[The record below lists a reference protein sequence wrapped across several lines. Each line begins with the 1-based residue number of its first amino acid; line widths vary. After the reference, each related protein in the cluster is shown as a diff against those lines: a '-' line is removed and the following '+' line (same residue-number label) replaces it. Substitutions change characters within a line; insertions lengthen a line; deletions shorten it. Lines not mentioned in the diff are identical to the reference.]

1 MLRSGWPGRRWGGRW
16 PSAARVAVRVLLAVL
31 TSMPPLAV
39 AQAQTGWQTGTSVAP
54 PAKAPEPPKEA
65 KPAPAKPAPPST
77 VKPAKS
83 VPPPALRPTAVVATS
98 ASVVGT
104 EDRVRFTLAL
114 DRPIEAAVYTVADP
128 YRVIVDLPD
137 VEFRLP
143 PEAGQ
148 GRTGLVSGFRYGVFQ
163 AGRSRIVLD
172 TAGPVMIDRL
182 SNGRSRA
189 GGAEVAFDIVRI
201 DRAEFQAIA
210 AAEAA
215 RGTALRGTR
224 PETSPAPKSAKSGR
238 PVVVI
243 DPGHGGLDP
252 GTVAGADLTEKALVL
267 SVGRQI
273 RAAIAALG
281 RIDVHLTRSDDVFVP
296 LDERV
301 RMARNLGADLFISLH
316 ADAIAEREYTGL
328 VRGATIY
335 TLSDRASDEVA
346 RRAAEKENASDIL
359 AGVEASAPGEEDHV
373 RSILSDLLKRETSDF
388 SSEIRNLLLDKLKG
402 KVTLSKDPR
411 RSAAFAVLRQA
422 ETPSVLMELGYLSN
436 PEDRARMITP
446 EWQRQVAAAVAA
458 AVDQYFAKR
467 PRVSNR

>member
-1 MLRSGWPGRRWGGRW
+1 
-16 PSAARVAVRVLLAVL
+16 
-31 TSMPPLAV
+31 
-39 AQAQTGWQTGTSVAP
+39 
-54 PAKAPEPPKEA
+54 
-65 KPAPAKPAPPST
+65 
-77 VKPAKS
+77 
-83 VPPPALRPTAVVATS
+83 
-98 ASVVGT
+98 VVGT